1 MLARAG
7 ATAMMDL
14 SDGLAKDLSRLCE
27 ASGVGARVVLADVPM
42 AEPLSSGAGMLEVDA
57 ATLAL
62 SGGEDYELLATLP
75 AGAIERVREELRSG
89 FGVDLSEIGEIVA
102 GPGIVAVD
110 ADGGTAPLEPAGWDH
125 FAHG

>member
-27 ASGVGARVVLADVPM
+27 ASGVGARVVLAAIPV
-42 AEPLSSGAGMLEVDA
+42 AEPLSSGAAMLEVDA
-57 ATLAL
+57 AALAL
-62 SGGEDYELLATLP
+62 AGGEDYELLATLP
-75 AGAIERVREELRSG
+75 ADAVDRAREELRSG

-102 GPGIVAVD
+102 GPGLVAVD